1 MSDTKYTNSDPVQ
14 AQTTSEKHPRTSPME
29 AALEDVV
36 VIDLSRVFAGPY
48 CTMMLGDMGA
58 KVIKVEQPGK
68 GDDTR
73 QFGPPYIAGESA
85 YYLGLNRNKYSIT
98 IDFNNS
104 EHKQRLLELVS
115 TATVLVENFRPGTL
129 KKQGLDYETLR
140 EINPGLIYCSISG
153 YGQDGPYA
161 TRPGYDFVAQA
172 ESGIMAVTGEADGEP
187 QRVGS
192 PVADNAAGMFACISI
207 LAALYVRKS
216 TGKGQHIDISL
227 FEAAVSLLGNVSA
240 NHLISGEEAPRLGN
254 GHPNIVPYQAFRTR
268 NGYIVV
274 SCGNDRLY
282 QTFCGLLGREDLA
295 TDQRFVTNPQRVRNR
310 KQLIPILQE
319 LFLERETDD
328 WLAEL
333 RAAGI
338 PCGPINTIS
347 QVFEDEQV
355 LARGFVWECKH
366 PTAGMIKL
374 VGSPIHLAET
384 PTRLYKAPPLLGEDN
399 EMFLKDIQGE

>member
-1 MSDTKYTNSDPVQ
+1 
-14 AQTTSEKHPRTSPME
+14 ME

-98 IDFNNS
+98 LDFNNP

-172 ESGIMAVTGEADGEP
+172 ESGIMSVTGEADGEP

-192 PVADNAAGMFACISI
+192 PVADNAAGMFACMSI

-274 SCGNDRLY
+274 PG
-282 QTFCGLLGREDLA
+282 
-295 TDQRFVTNPQRVRNR
+295 V
-310 KQLIPILQE
+310 LQ
-319 LFLERETDD
+319 
-328 WLAEL
+328 
-333 RAAGI
+333 AAG
-338 PCGPINTIS
+338 PRGPG
-347 QVFEDEQV
+347 D
-355 LARGFVWECKH
+355 
-366 PTAGMIKL
+366 
-374 VGSPIHLAET
+374 
-384 PTRLYKAPPLLGEDN
+384 
-399 EMFLKDIQGE
+399 